1 MLTIKVRSYNMEFQ
15 DIANFLEANHR
26 GVISTKR
33 PDGAVHSSI
42 VVCGAYKGT
51 AAFVSV
57 YPKSQKIKNLRRDAN
72 CTVLA
77 VTEDWR
83 SYVTVE
89 GTATLLDYV
98 NTNPDVMRTML
109 REVYMSCS
117 STPHPNWDEFDDA
130 MVKQKAVIVLVEP
143 HKIYGLLR

>member
-1 MLTIKVRSYNMEFQ
+1 M
-15 DIANFLEANHR
+15 
-26 GVISTKR
+26 
-33 PDGAVHSSI
+33 
-42 VVCGAYKGT
+42 CGAYKGT

-57 YPKSQKIKNLRRDAN
+57 YPQSQKIKNLRRDAN